1 MKKTTGLVLLAMTLL
16 TACETSQQRP
26 LPQIPQTPTVTGEWV
41 DPSGIVSTFQ
51 AGTFTTRTTDTNQ
64 MLASGTYV
72 NISPT
77 LVEISITSLV
87 RKTQSKVNC
96 ALVTANQLNCTSQTG
111 AQFSLARRPPGSLPL
126 ASAPIG
132 TAPVGT
138 MAPVGAAP
146 VTPGAAQIGGM
157 MNGQS
162 LTIR

>member
-41 DPSGIVSTFQ
+41 DPSGIVSSFQ

-111 AQFSLARRPPGSLPL
+111 AQFSLSRRPPGSAPL
-126 ASAPIG
+126 GAAPMA
-132 TAPVGT
+132 TAP
-138 MAPVGAAP
+138 AGAAP
-146 VTPGAAQIGGM
+146 VAPAAAQMGGM

-162 LTIR
+162 VTIR